1 MRPLFAYFL
10 RPSLGFSFWPVAAI
24 ATGAVMVACGGSGG
38 STTVATGASLKAGY
52 QQAPWSTSGN
62 MSVTFTG
69 DCSMTITTNDLPN
82 HAMATYYLEPVNSS
96 YPVAVATNFA
106 GSLSIQPN
114 NRTAANQTY
123 TVNICPTK
131 ASASSATNM
140 GTIGIMVSGAD
151 LFNAFEGD
159 GKTAA
164 LTDNAS
170 VAAPDNTVARFLDTC
185 NGHYAPTRGQTG
197 SNGQYHYHA
206 LPKCITDQVDTA
218 GGPSHLIG
226 VAADGFPIY
235 GGRDIN
241 GNVLTVSQL
250 DECNGITSATPEFP
264 KGVYHYVLPEG
275 VTDKK
280 SSMNCYAGTVSPMM
294 ALSIAQS
301 TNICIANRTPSILAR
316 NTIAPVPRRPYAG
329 PVSRAS

>member
-1 MRPLFAYFL
+1 MKRMFEYFL
-10 RPSLGFSFWPVAAI
+10 QRRVGATFWPVATIAI
-24 ATGAVMVACGGSGG
+24 GAVMAACGGSGD
-38 STTVATGASLKAGY
+38 STTGATGASLKSGY
-52 QQAPWSTSGN
+52 QQAKWSTTGD

-82 HAMATYYLEPVNSS
+82 HEMATYYLEPVNLD
-96 YPVAVATNFA
+96 YKEAVATNFA

-114 NRTAANQTY
+114 NRTAVNQTY

-131 ASASSATNM
+131 ASTPSATNM

-151 LFNAFEGD
+151 LFNAFEGN
-159 GKTAA
+159 GKTVA

-170 VAAPDNTVARFLDTC
+170 AVAPDGTVAKFLDKC
-185 NGHYAPTRGQTG
+185 NGHYAPARGQTG

-206 LPKCITDQVDTA
+206 LPKCITDQVDTS

-301 TNICIANRTPSILAR
+301 TNICLVNRAPSVLAR
-316 NTIAPVPRRPYAG
+316 NAIQPLQKRPYAG
-329 PVSRAS
+329 AVSRAS